1 MPKRP
6 ENPAPRK
13 APGLSP
19 LYRQVR
25 TLLVQRIAD
34 GQWRPGDLIPSEM
47 QIAAE
52 LGVSQGTVRKAL
64 DEMTVENLLVRQQG
78 RGTFVAQHDEA
89 RILFQFFK
97 IAPDTGEPVFP
108 ESTLRACVEAAA
120 DAAEAAALNL
130 KAGAP
135 VIRIARVRSLAG
147 RAIIS
152 EYITVP
158 AQIFPGLGRE
168 DGLPN
173 NLYAHFAGRYGVT
186 VAGGREK
193 VKALAAA
200 AEDAALLGLP
210 AGAPVLLIDRVA
222 TALDGAPVEWRRSWC
237 VTESCSYVSQL
248 R

>member
-6 ENPAPRK
+6 EVSAPRK

-25 TLLVQRIAD
+25 TLLIQRIAE
-34 GQWRPGDLIPSEM
+34 GHWRPGVLIPSEM

-108 ESTLRACVEAAA
+108 ESILRACVEAAA
-120 DAAEAAALNL
+120 DAGEAAALNL
-130 KAGAP
+130 RAGAP
-135 VIRIARVRSLAG
+135 VIRIARLRSLAG
-147 RAIIS
+147 QAVIS
-152 EYITVP
+152 EYITVS
-158 AQIFPGLGRE
+158 AQLFPELGH
-168 DGLPN
+168 DGALPN
-173 NLYAHFAGRYGVT
+173 NLYAHYANRFGVT
-186 VAGGREK
+186 VAGGRER
-193 VKALAAA
+193 VKALPAT
-200 AEDAALLGLP
+200 AEDAPLLGLE

-222 TALDGAPVEWRRSWC
+222 TALDGAPVEWRRSYC
-237 VTESCSYVSQL
+237 VTESCSYVSLL